1 MKKYDYFNLVAECG
15 AVDETFEKYSDAF
28 TAYQKSDAPKTLYGI
43 DVEDGMSVIFS
54 K

>member
-28 TAYQKSDAPKTLYGI
+28 TAYQKSDSPKTLYGI
-43 DVEDGMSVIFS
+43 DVDGDTSVIFS

>member
-43 DVEDGMSVIFS
+43 DVECSMSVIFS

>member
-28 TAYQKSDAPKTLYGI
+28 TAYQKKRL
-43 DVEDGMSVIFS
+43 S
-54 K
+54 KKHFTAST

>member
-1 MKKYDYFNLVAECG
+1 MKKYDYFNLVAEGG
-15 AVDETFEKYSDAF
+15 AVDETFETYSDAF

-43 DVEDGMSVIFS
+43 DVECGMSVIFS

>member
-28 TAYQKSDAPKTLYGI
+28 TAYQKSD
-43 DVEDGMSVIFS
+43 VECGMSVIFS

>member
-15 AVDETFEKYSDAF
+15 AVDETFDKYSDAF

-43 DVEDGMSVIFS
+43 DVECCMSVIFS

>member
-15 AVDETFEKYSDAF
+15 TVDETFEKYSDA
-28 TAYQKSDAPKTLYGI
+28 YKKKKKSDSPKTLYGI
-43 DVEDGMSVIFS
+43 DVDGGTSVIFS

>member
-1 MKKYDYFNLVAECG
+1 MKKYEYFNLVAECG

-28 TAYQKSDAPKTLYGI
+28 TAYQKIDAPKTLYGI
-43 DVEDGMSVIFS
+43 DVEGGMNVIFS

>member
-28 TAYQKSDAPKTLYGI
+28 TAYQKGDAPKTLYGI
-43 DVEDGMSVIFS
+43 DVECGMRVIFS

>member
-28 TAYQKSDAPKTLYGI
+28 TAYQKSDSPKTLYGI
-43 DVEDGMSVIFS
+43 YVECGMSVIFS

>member
-28 TAYQKSDAPKTLYGI
+28 TAYQKRDAPKTLYGI
-43 DVEDGMSVIFS
+43 DVECGISVIFI

>member
-15 AVDETFEKYSDAF
+15 AVDETFEKYRDAF
-28 TAYQKSDAPKTLYGI
+28 AAYQKSDAPKTLYGI
-43 DVEDGMSVIFS
+43 DVEGGMNVIFS

>member
-1 MKKYDYFNLVAECG
+1 MKKYDYFNLVSECG

-28 TAYQKSDAPKTLYGI
+28 TAYQKSDSPKTLYGI
-43 DVEDGMSVIFS
+43 DVECGMSVIFS